1 MKEVDKKKIYYDL
14 RNNDVQVDKQTTYTK
29 YAFGRYLV
37 CDYYGCIDIRQT
49 HVNPDFGKTF
59 IRIEGGEWD
68 ESIGRNDAYDICTA
82 AYYKS
87 KGEQYDDPYQNRTAN
102 DEIRDLTK
110 EFGKTMLRNA
120 DEFLPIDMPKYQA
133 LRTIVKLRQQ
143 YYEQLKDFYMK

>member
-1 MKEVDKKKIYYDL
+1 MKESDKKRIYYDL

-59 IRIEGGEWD
+59 IRVKGGEWD
-68 ESIGRNDAYDICTA
+68 ESIERNDAYDICTA
-82 AYYKS
+82 VSYKA
-87 KGEQYDDPYQNRTAN
+87 KGKEYDDPYKDRTAN

-110 EFGKTMLRNA
+110 SFGKELLKTA
-120 DEFLPIDMPKYQA
+120 DDFLPVDMSKYQA
-133 LRTIVKLRQQ
+133 LRTIVKLKQQ
-143 YYEQLKDFYMK
+143 LNRQLKEYYTK